1 MKKKLFILVFS
12 TFVLSTHLLAHK
24 LIHFSVGYDQENTT
38 IGHGYGKSPIRP
50 PMVYIDDYTL
60 SFTADHPEYVLTIR
74 NEENDVVYTTVVS
87 SSETQVVLPAT
98 LSGEYQIEL
107 AMGGWLF
114 TGWITL
120 N

>member
-1 MKKKLFILVFS
+1 MSYVS
-12 TFVLSTHLLAHK
+12 ASPV
-24 LIHFSVGYDQENTT
+24 SVN
-38 IGHGYGKSPIRP
+38 YGLPITREIKGGTKIIP
-50 PMVYIDDYTL
+50 VYEDEL
-60 SFTADHPEYVLTIR
+60 R
-74 NEENDVVYTTVVS
+74 KNDVVYTTVVS

-120 N
+120 Y